1 MLRDQKDQKETIKSG
16 AADIFSFHQQHLW
29 PHQENIKKRNFSAP
43 CGTAALKHWF
53 EEFPHLSHSV
63 TPSQWKKRT
72 PSATEQQPL
81 CSVQLRDS
89 MLVATTADQALETWK
104 AWSCGQVLCSTA
116 FSRGCQSTIQKP
128 ADCRHHGTGHS
139 WALTSVLTQ
148 TWLQHRSLCLAC
160 NTTFLLFLRC
170 SKASSRDF

>member
-63 TPSQWKKRT
+63 TPSQWKKRA

-89 MLVATTADQALETWK
+89 MSVATTADQALETWK
-104 AWSCGQVLCSTA
+104 AWSCGQVLCST
-116 FSRGCQSTIQKP
+116 FPGGVRVQSRNQLTVAIMAQ
-128 ADCRHHGTGHS
+128 GTAGLSLLRSHRLDYNTEVFV
-139 WALTSVLTQ
+139 WHATQ
-148 TWLQHRSLCLAC
+148 
-160 NTTFLLFLRC
+160 LFC
-170 SKASSRDF
+170 CF